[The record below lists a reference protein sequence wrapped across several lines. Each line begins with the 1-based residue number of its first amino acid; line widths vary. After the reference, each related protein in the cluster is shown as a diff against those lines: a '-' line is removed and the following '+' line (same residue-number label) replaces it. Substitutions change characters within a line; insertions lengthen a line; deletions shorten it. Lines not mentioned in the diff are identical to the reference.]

1 MTVDHSFLLKSLP
14 SPPAL
19 SSLCRQNRANLQ
31 GAREGGGDSFI
42 NKERDIQINSKAAS
56 GQRGK
61 WIFNRKWK
69 LWAWLSCDRRPDLN
83 PFNLLYPCNIEQHH
97 PDAVFHKTGSK
108 SLGD

>member
-1 MTVDHSFLLKSLP
+1 MTADHSSPLKSL
-14 SPPAL
+14 SPP
-19 SSLCRQNRANLQ
+19 SSSFFSLQ
-31 GAREGGGDSFI
+31 TEPSKFTESKERRGKPFI

-69 LWAWLSCDRRPDLN
+69 LWAWMSCDRRPDLN
-83 PFNLLYPCNIEQHH
+83 PFNLLYPCNIEHH